1 MPYLKGSKLSD
12 LQALQAMESVQAPV
26 TRDFINEH
34 VWFVCNDGSISKRHA
49 PRIAPLDDHD
59 LDVLLTALR
68 HYEASPWRDM
78 LGPPNTKADHVAA
91 VMQYIEGLKQ

>member
-1 MPYLKGSKLSD
+1 MPYLKGSKLT
-12 LQALQAMESVQAPV
+12 ALQAQSIGPSF
-26 TRDFINEH
+26 DPSLIY
-34 VWFVCNDGSISKRHA
+34 FVCLDGSISKRHA
-49 PRIAPLDDHD
+49 PRNGPLDDHD

-78 LGPPNTKADHVAA
+78 IGPPNTKAEHVAA